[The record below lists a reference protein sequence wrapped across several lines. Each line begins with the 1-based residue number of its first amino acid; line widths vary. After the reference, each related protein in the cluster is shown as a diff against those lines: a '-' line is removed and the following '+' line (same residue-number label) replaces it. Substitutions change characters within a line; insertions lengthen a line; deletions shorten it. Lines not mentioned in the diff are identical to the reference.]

1 MDKYKVHWRFQG
13 ADGREEGGGTFL
25 VQDDVSL
32 LIVGG
37 SEPITTPGPSV
48 GSLQEGDELVWEL
61 RTITVES
68 VLERARPSSA
78 TLTSSHGAT
87 LSPQATLYPL
97 LPSPP
102 VSPGTRLDDSV
113 WNEDDDTLLHRSVAR
128 EVFKDLRYTK
138 QKEYVWD
145 HVVVHG
151 RAVADDGTQ
160 TLSSASRRRLAQH
173 ALSQLDDPLP
183 ASTVPQPSS
192 AHLLSLPDSILAKI
206 FAYVQPLGQSFSPI
220 CRHLLP
226 FTSGLIAAIDA
237 AFSGEAF
244 PSPRRA
250 PQAHPLH
257 PLSPSAFE
265 TLAALLRSVQAQQA
279 RLARPLADFLVRI
292 SRGGALGPAGMLGKT
307 DGGMAGYNDVYSEAL
322 RSHLEMETWV
332 AAEDVERIID
342 DVQRVSHLQTPVQHL
357 GWYPPDYELTIFDS
371 YTTSLLYERFG
382 FADPITDDLL
392 NKRTPLPTHLS
403 LPPTAR
409 TLPDPGLRKAT
420 EPHDTGLEDR
430 LSRLVLDRFLATI
443 PRLLAGDTFLIA
455 GGRQIRDCFKRVV
468 PEIGSVKVCMVD
480 VQLPIRS
487 GGNKYLTLPGTSA
500 TVPVQIAFANIE
512 GRLQV
517 SSVAAFVT
525 HWSSGKI
532 RSRFGGGMQAF
543 AASSGLDGFEN
554 LGHLL
559 ALGLD
564 TPPTLSS
571 CFAADTFPGRFVLR
585 TDPKEVIRRQDAH
598 VVEERAR
605 GFPKTVAEISLEIL
619 QLHVLSGNLLD
630 VPPPHASS
638 VGEIAPLIPAARN
651 PPPST
656 TSILS
661 YLSAV
666 TNKASLA
673 RPIRLPSG
681 KLVPLRPT
689 ATKGGHVR
697 GRVSAGI
704 AVQWTDDF
712 LRETLDLVN
721 ALGGRKARAQVLA
734 ELARRHPELP
744 FLRRT
749 TPDLFYEAF
758 LMARVRARKGGSHSA
773 ATSQELGAFAH
784 ILIWTPALFDAIE
797 KKIEMYGGTQ
807 AGKFDDRVQQ
817 ELVKEFPDMSA
828 LARMTPSQLVVSYR
842 AFKTHAKQAQRK
854 KDVKAGKEVEPST
867 MIRWTDKL
875 YEAAEA
881 KFKKYPGSKDSA
893 CDPRILTEL
902 AAEHSAF
909 SVLAKVTP
917 VQFYQRLAVQRSN
930 RRAKTSASL
939 QPPAPGSASS
949 ADPPQPVASVSLLPP
964 PAPPA
969 AALLS
974 QNVGSSSTSP
984 LDTPSQQP
992 SSRRKRTAPE
1002 PDDSFAALALPASSD
1017 QAPQA
1022 STSAGPPA
1030 SATSNQQAVPVKK
1043 PRKARWKWTAERE
1056 QRMQELLAEFPPVK
1070 AQGGTRFQAEMVR
1083 RFKASEPDDQR
1094 LQDMDAQELQEVWRR
1109 LLRTKTKRAKQAKG
1123 AGAGGGGK
1131 GGGGGGGSSGQ
1142 AEEMDVD
1149 E

>member
-1 MDKYKVHWRFQG
+1 MR
-13 ADGREEGGGTFL
+13 
-25 VQDDVSL
+25 
-32 LIVGG
+32 
-37 SEPITTPGPSV
+37 
-48 GSLQEGDELVWEL
+48 
-61 RTITVES
+61 
-68 VLERARPSSA
+68 
-78 TLTSSHGAT
+78 
-87 LSPQATLYPL
+87 
-97 LPSPP
+97 
-102 VSPGTRLDDSV
+102 
-113 WNEDDDTLLHRSVAR
+113 
-128 EVFKDLRYTK
+128 
-138 QKEYVWD
+138 
-145 HVVVHG
+145 
-151 RAVADDGTQ
+151 
-160 TLSSASRRRLAQH
+160 
-173 ALSQLDDPLP
+173 
-183 ASTVPQPSS
+183 QPS
-192 AHLLSLPDSILAKI
+192 
-206 FAYVQPLGQSFSPI
+206 YFSV
-220 CRHLLP
+220 
-226 FTSGLIAAIDA
+226 T
-237 AFSGEAF
+237 
-244 PSPRRA
+244 RA
-250 PQAHPLH
+250 DHC
-257 PLSPSAFE
+257 
-265 TLAALLRSVQAQQA
+265 
-279 RLARPLADFLVRI
+279 
-292 SRGGALGPAGMLGKT
+292 
-307 DGGMAGYNDVYSEAL
+307 
-322 RSHLEMETWV
+322 
-332 AAEDVERIID
+332 
-342 DVQRVSHLQTPVQHL
+342 
-357 GWYPPDYELTIFDS
+357 
-371 YTTSLLYERFG
+371 
-382 FADPITDDLL
+382 
-392 NKRTPLPTHLS
+392 
-403 LPPTAR
+403 PTA
-409 TLPDPGLRKAT
+409 
-420 EPHDTGLEDR
+420 
-430 LSRLVLDRFLATI
+430 
-443 PRLLAGDTFLIA
+443 
-455 GGRQIRDCFKRVV
+455 
-468 PEIGSVKVCMVD
+468 
-480 VQLPIRS
+480 
-487 GGNKYLTLPGTSA
+487 
-500 TVPVQIAFANIE
+500 
-512 GRLQV
+512 
-517 SSVAAFVT
+517 
-525 HWSSGKI
+525 
-532 RSRFGGGMQAF
+532 
-543 AASSGLDGFEN
+543 
-554 LGHLL
+554 
-559 ALGLD
+559 
-564 TPPTLSS
+564 LSS

-828 LARMTPSQLVVSYR
+828 LARMTPSQLVVLYR